1 MNFSLFAL
9 ASVLATTASAA
20 AGPIRRKTIKLDNNQ
35 RTLRRGEP
43 STEAL
48 LKVARPYSNA
58 SSRNRRLEDGEVEI
72 DGSYSLKFSQCVEL
86 KTKDEE
92 MFEDENMVA
101 YVQSG
106 QIASTASY
114 VLVHICKE
122 NDCYYDTDGDVYM
135 VSLADWL
142 TYIAQS
148 HANKRTD
155 YCNACN
161 EFADYCTQ
169 DAEEQQAEEEEDE
182 GEEEDDRE
190 EEEEE
195 DRDEEEGEFIKF
207 EDVLSPCIVSN
218 FVKCVIFW

>member
-9 ASVLATTASAA
+9 ASVLASTASAA
-20 AGPIRRKTIKLDNNQ
+20 TSPIRRKTIKLDNNQ

-48 LKVARPYSNA
+48 LKVARPYSNGA
-58 SSRNRRLEDGEVEI
+58 SSSRNRRLDGEELNI
-72 DGSYSLKFSQCVEL
+72 DGSYSLKFNQCAEL

-92 MFEDENMVA
+92 MFEDENMIA

-114 VLVHICKE
+114 VLFHICE
-122 NDCYYDTDGDVYM
+122 SSSDCYYDTDGDVYM

-142 TYIAQS
+142 TYISQS
-148 HANKRTD
+148 HASKRTD

-169 DAEEQQAEEEEDE
+169 DAEEQQAEED
-182 GEEEDDRE
+182 EEEDDRDE
-190 EEEEE
+190 EEEED
-195 DRDEEEGEFIKF
+195 DRDEEEGGFIKF
-207 EDVLSPCIVSN
+207 EGCIMSLL
-218 FVKCVIFW
+218 

>member
-1 MNFSLFAL
+1 MCIIFFAYIFIIATNKSYVLHYPCKSAVTAVTNKQTRMNFSLFAL

-20 AGPIRRKTIKLDNNQ
+20 AGPIRRKTFKLDNNQ

-48 LKVARPYSNA
+48 LKVARPYNNA

-114 VLVHICKE
+114 VLIHVCKE
-122 NDCYYDTDGDVYM
+122 NDCYYEMIG
-135 VSLADWL
+135 
-142 TYIAQS
+142 
-148 HANKRTD
+148 
-155 YCNACN
+155 
-161 EFADYCTQ
+161 
-169 DAEEQQAEEEEDE
+169 
-182 GEEEDDRE
+182 
-190 EEEEE
+190 
-195 DRDEEEGEFIKF
+195 
-207 EDVLSPCIVSN
+207 N
-218 FVKCVIFW
+218 FLLLEKG

>member
-20 AGPIRRKTIKLDNNQ
+20 AGPIHRKTIKLDNQ
-35 RTLRRGEP
+35 RRGEP

-48 LKVARPYSNA
+48 LKVARPYNNGAS
-58 SSRNRRLEDGEVEI
+58 SSRNRRLDGEVEI

-106 QIASTASY
+106 QIASAASY
-114 VLVHICKE
+114 VLFHICE
-122 NDCYYDTDGDVYM
+122 SSSDCYYDTDGDVYM

-142 TYIAQS
+142 TYISQS

-169 DAEEQQAEEEEDE
+169 DAEEQQAEED
-182 GEEEDDRE
+182 EEEDDRDE
-190 EEEEE
+190 EEEED

-207 EDVLSPCIVSN
+207 EGCIVTLYC
-218 FVKCVIFW
+218 F

>member
-9 ASVLATTASAA
+9 ASVLASTASAA
-20 AGPIRRKTIKLDNNQ
+20 TGPIRRKTIKLDNNQ

-48 LKVARPYSNA
+48 LKVARPYNNGAS
-58 SSRNRRLEDGEVEI
+58 SSRNRRLDDGELNI

-92 MFEDENMVA
+92 LFEDENMVA

-114 VLVHICKE
+114 VLIHICQS
-122 NDCYYDTDGDVYM
+122 NSDCYYETDDDVYM

-142 TYIAQS
+142 TYIASS

-182 GEEEDDRE
+182 EEEEDDRE

-195 DRDEEEGEFIKF
+195 EDDRDEEEGEFI
-207 EDVLSPCIVSN
+207 
-218 FVKCVIFW
+218 